1 LRTNARDNIH
11 AMALAHLAHLGSFT
25 CARFSDIL
33 MRFTSRLK
41 AVEKRGVKHHRGR
54 LGEALREEI
63 ETLVEGELGDPRI
76 GLVSVTG
83 VQLAE
88 DGRSAQVLVDVEGD
102 DDEAERSLEGLDA
115 AKAYIRHEL
124 ADRLRLRRA
133 PELFFRLDCAERESA
148 RIEELIARAKKRSKT
163 HKNPTGEASGQ
174 KA

>member
-1 LRTNARDNIH
+1 
-11 AMALAHLAHLGSFT
+11 
-25 CARFSDIL
+25 
-33 MRFTSRLK
+33 
-41 AVEKRGVKHHRGR
+41 VEKRGVKHHRGR

-76 GLVSVTG
+76 GLVSVTS
-83 VQLAE
+83 VHLAE

-102 DDEAERSLEGLDA
+102 DDEAERSLQGLDG

-133 PELFFRLDCAERESA
+133 PELFFRLDRSEREKA
-148 RIEELIARAKKRSKT
+148 RVEELLERAKKRNKAR
-163 HKNPTGEASGQ
+163 KEASGE

>member
-1 LRTNARDNIH
+1 MER
-11 AMALAHLAHLGSFT
+11 
-25 CARFSDIL
+25 
-33 MRFTSRLK
+33 
-41 AVEKRGVKHHRGR
+41 RGVKHHRGR

-63 ETLVEGELGDPRI
+63 ETLVEGELSDPRI

-83 VQLAE
+83 VHLAE

-102 DDEAERSLEGLDA
+102 DTEADRSLSGLDA

-133 PELFFRLDCAERESA
+133 PELFFRLDRSEREKA
-148 RIEELIARAKKRSKT
+148 RVEELLERAKKRSKAR
-163 HKNPTGEASGQ
+163 KDASGE

>member
-1 LRTNARDNIH
+1 
-11 AMALAHLAHLGSFT
+11 
-25 CARFSDIL
+25 
-33 MRFTSRLK
+33 
-41 AVEKRGVKHHRGR
+41 VEKRGVTHHRGR

-63 ETLVEGELGDPRI
+63 ETLVEGELSDPRI

-88 DGRSAQVLVDVEGD
+88 DGRSAHVLVDVEGD

-133 PELFFRLDCAERESA
+133 PELFFRLDRSEREKA
-148 RIEELIARAKKRSKT
+148 RVEQLIERARRRKKVRKEPGREIGG
-163 HKNPTGEASGQ
+163 KNA
-174 KA
+174 